1 MTTEEERKPV
11 NLTPDFNKSL
21 GFDKI
26 KEITGFDVTNADDFK
41 SQWER
46 FQKPNPVIEKKDYEF
61 KDDYIK
67 NAVSYYEQNGDLK
80 PYIQNNVD
88 WASKDPAELIREDLK
103 RNNPEASDY
112 LINHLYKQ
120 EMAKYNVAEDA
131 PDEDKQVQKELLE
144 MRAKKIAVNLTEEQ
158 KKFSAPENPSVD
170 VEQWATR
177 INESDSTKNLL
188 TDKTLNIGDGD
199 TSFSFEVES
208 PESLVNTAVDSQEF
222 FKLFTNKE
230 GEIDLGLWYKVAA
243 YAQNPDLFE
252 GSLINHGQSLG
263 KEIVVKDL
271 KNNELGRRTNEGSGE
286 PSSLLDAFATKGKT
300 KAYTR

>member
-1 MTTEEERKPV
+1 
-11 NLTPDFNKSL
+11 
-21 GFDKI
+21 
-26 KEITGFDVTNADDFK
+26 
-41 SQWER
+41 
-46 FQKPNPVIEKKDYEF
+46 
-61 KDDYIK
+61 
-67 NAVSYYEQNGDLK
+67 
-80 PYIQNNVD
+80 
-88 WASKDPAELIREDLK
+88 
-103 RNNPEASDY
+103 
-112 LINHLYKQ
+112 
-120 EMAKYNVAEDA
+120 
-131 PDEDKQVQKELLE
+131 